1 MPPGADRYPEVADR
15 ERRRFLTEVARENC
29 ATGWQLRAG
38 DAANFAIG
46 QGDVLATPLQMAVLY
61 GAIADG
67 GTVRTPRVGAAL
79 VDPVSGERT
88 ALDPGPTHRAPLSAA
103 TDRYL
108 RSALRRVVT
117 SGTAAAA
124 FAGMPAD
131 WPVAGKTGTGEVV
144 GKRDT
149 SWFVSYAPATRPR
162 WVVAAVVAQ
171 GGPGGSTAAP
181 VTARCTSP
189 CAGWAERHEPQRPD
203 RLTGMLTSTSWCSV
217 LVWWYVAAIRAS
229 QLGKKVAVVEKKYWG
244 GVCLNVG
251 CIPSKA
257 LIKNAE
263 LAHTLQ
269 HEKELYGIE
278 GEATMKYG
286 ATHARSRKVSA
297 GIVKGVHFL
306 MKKNK
311 IEEVDGWGTLTS
323 ATSMDVALNDGSTR
337 QLTFD
342 HLIIAAG
349 AVTRMLPGVEVSQNV
364 VTYEEQILDE
374 NLPGSIVI
382 AGSGAI
388 GVEFAYVMKNFGVDV
403 TIVEF
408 LDRMVPTE
416 DEEISK
422 ELLKHYKKLGVKVML
437 STKVE
442 GVEDT
447 GSGVR
452 VTVSP
457 AAGGDQQVLEADKFM
472 SAIGFAPRTEGYGL
486 EATGVQLTER
496 GAIAIDE
503 YGRTNVENVYAIGDC
518 TAKLM
523 LAHVA
528 EAQGVVAAEHL
539 SGAETMPVEYD
550 FIPRATYC
558 HPQIGSF
565 GYSEA
570 QAKEKGYDVKTAKF
584 PFSANGKAMGLGD
597 AVGFVKVVADAEHN
611 EIIGA
616 HMIGPDVT
624 ELLPVL
630 TLAQKWDLTADEVS
644 RNVFAHPTLSEA
656 VKEAVEGIAGHMIN
670 L

>member
-1 MPPGADRYPEVADR
+1 MADFDVVVLGA
-15 ERRRFLTEVARENC
+15 
-29 ATGWQLRAG
+29 
-38 DAANFAIG
+38 
-46 QGDVLATPLQMAVLY
+46 
-61 GAIADG
+61 
-67 GTVRTPRVGAAL
+67 
-79 VDPVSGERT
+79 
-88 ALDPGPTHRAPLSAA
+88 
-103 TDRYL
+103 
-108 RSALRRVVT
+108 
-117 SGTAAAA
+117 
-124 FAGMPAD
+124 
-131 WPVAGKTGTGEVV
+131 
-144 GKRDT
+144 
-149 SWFVSYAPATRPR
+149 
-162 WVVAAVVAQ
+162 
-171 GGPGGSTAAP
+171 GPGG
-181 VTARCTSP
+181 
-189 CAGWAERHEPQRPD
+189 
-203 RLTGMLTSTSWCSV
+203 
-217 LVWWYVAAIRAS
+217 YVAAIRAS
-229 QLGKKVAVVEKKYWG
+229 QLGLKAAVVESKYWG

-269 HEKELYGIE
+269 HDKAKFGIE
-278 GEATMKYG
+278 GDATMSYG
-286 ATHARSRKVSA
+286 PTFKRSRQVSS

-311 IEEVDGWGTLTS
+311 IEEIDGWGTLTS
-323 ATSMDVALNDGSTR
+323 PTSMEVALNSGEKRTV
-337 QLTFD
+337 TFD
-342 HLIIAAG
+342 KLIIAAG
-349 AVTRMLPGVEVSQNV
+349 AVTRMLPGVKVSQNV

-416 DEEISK
+416 DADVSK
-422 ELLKHYKKLGVKVML
+422 ELLKHYKKLGVKVLL

-447 GSGVR
+447 GSGVK

-457 AAGGDQQVLEADKFM
+457 AAGGDSQVLEADKFL

-486 EATGVQLTER
+486 DAIGVTLTDR
-496 GAIAIDE
+496 GAIEIDDFC
-503 YGRTNVENVYAIGDC
+503 RTNVENVYAIGDC

-528 EAQGVVAAEHL
+528 EAQGIVAAETMA
-539 SGAETMPVEYD
+539 GAETMPVEYD
-550 FIPRATYC
+550 FVPRATYC

-570 QAKEKGYDVKTAKF
+570 QAKEKGYDVKTSQF

-597 AVGFVKVVADAEHN
+597 AVGFVKIVADAKHN
-611 EIIGA
+611 EILGA

-630 TLAQKWDLTADEVS
+630 TLAQKWDLTADEVA
-644 RNVFAHPTLSEA
+644 RNVFAHPTLSES
-656 VKEAVEGIAGHMIN
+656 VKEAIEGIAGHMIN